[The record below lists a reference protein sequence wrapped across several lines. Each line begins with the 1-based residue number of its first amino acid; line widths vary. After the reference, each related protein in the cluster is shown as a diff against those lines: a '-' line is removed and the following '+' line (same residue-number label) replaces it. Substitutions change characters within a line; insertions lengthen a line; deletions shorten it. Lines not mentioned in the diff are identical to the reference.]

1 MSAKKEG
8 GRGVFYN
15 KNFKK
20 KKIFNIFITSFVSFM
35 LVGFLIP
42 FINPPVTNAEQ
53 QEKNILLINSYDST
67 YTWTIEQTE
76 GILRKFK
83 ETEPKSKV
91 YVEYIDWKNSPYKE
105 NLDKVEK
112 LIKSRYQNKK
122 IDLIMTTD
130 DAALDFS
137 VKNRQEIFGN
147 IPIVFSGVFNEAAK
161 RMTEGYSNVYGVF
174 EDDDISGTVK
184 SSIFIYPNTK
194 KLYVVHDNTETG
206 IASFKEVK
214 EELNELNSKIDLQ
227 EINNL
232 SVDNLEKNIP
242 AIDKDSIVL
251 VTTYARDNEGK
262 TVQNEELTNF
272 LSNKLSVPIFG
283 IYKMDLNHGI
293 IGGSLLS
300 GEEHGASAAELAI
313 NIMNGVLPDK
323 SLSDNKKAIVGI
335 YDNNVMKKFN
345 ISKDQLPK
353 DSVIVNEDFSFYK
366 TYKHLVW
373 GVISVIL
380 ILTALV
386 TILIINI
393 LRRKKAE
400 DDLKKNNYE
409 LSELYEELAVSDEE
423 LRHQYIKLEE
433 NRDTIQKNE
442 EMYKLVFETANDG
455 LWEINLTTGERY
467 FSDRW
472 YEIFDLSREE
482 LKDMDEWFKILHPED
497 CFTARNL
504 INDVSEGIRDTFSF
518 DFRIRKKDGEYKWIH
533 GIGKSMKDN
542 YGRPFKIVG
551 SHSDIHEKKLQ
562 EEQIKRLAFFDSLT
576 GLPNRTEISRGFDEL
591 IKEDKERNIAV
602 IFMDLDNFKNINDS
616 FGHTIGDDLLIEVS
630 KRIKSVTG
638 DKGIVSRHGGDEFLI
653 ILPNAI
659 DKEFINSYI
668 DDLAK
673 RLGNNISVNGVN
685 VITSAS
691 FGAAIYPKDG
701 HDFEELLKN
710 ADTAMYK
717 SKEAGKRTFTFF
729 ERWMNDN
736 ILEMLIMENQLRLA
750 LNKDEFVLHFQ
761 PKISLKDSRIE
772 GFEAL
777 IRWNSETLGFVSPF
791 RFITLAEKTG
801 IIIQIGKWVLEQ
813 SCEFITKIH
822 NLGYK
827 DINISLN
834 VSVVQ
839 LLQDDFLNMVEGIIA
854 KSSVD
859 SKFINLE
866 ITESILME
874 SIDKN
879 ITKLNKLKEKSIKIS
894 LDDFGKGYSSLTY
907 LKDMPFDTLKID
919 KVFIDEL
926 CSEDANKTNESIVGV
941 IIQLAHQMGLNVVA
955 EGVETEEQY
964 NYLVDNK
971 CDIVQGYYISK
982 PIPEEQALE
991 LLKKYNS

>member
-1 MSAKKEG
+1 M
-8 GRGVFYN
+8 
-15 KNFKK
+15 
-20 KKIFNIFITSFVSFM
+20 FVG
-35 LVGFLIP
+35 LLIP
-42 FINPPVTNAEQ
+42 YINPPVTNAQQ

-67 YTWTIEQTE
+67 YTWTIDQTD

-83 ETEPKSKV
+83 EAEPKSKV
-91 YVEYIDWKNSPYKE
+91 YVEYIDWKNSPYEE
-105 NLDKVEK
+105 NLDKFK
-112 LIKSRYQNKK
+112 QLIKYRYKNKK
-122 IDLIMTTD
+122 IDLVMTTD
-130 DAALDFS
+130 DAALNFS
-137 VKNRQEIFGN
+137 LKNRQELFGD
-147 IPIVFSGVFNEAAK
+147 IPIVFSGVFDEAAK
-161 RMTEGYSNVYGVF
+161 RMTDGYDNVYGVF
-174 EDDDISGTVK
+174 EEDDIKDTVK
-184 SSIFIYPNTK
+184 SAMHIYPHKK

-206 IASFKEVK
+206 IASFREVEETLNSLNSNVELKEVNK
-214 EELNELNSKIDLQ
+214 
-227 EINNL
+227 L
-232 SVDNLEKNIP
+232 SLSNLEASIP
-242 AIDKDSIVL
+242 VIDKDSIVL

-262 TVQNEELTNF
+262 TVQNEELTDM
-272 LSNKLSVPIFG
+272 LSKKLLVPIFG
-283 IYKMDLNHGI
+283 VYKMNLNHGI
-293 IGGSLLS
+293 IGGYLLS
-300 GEEHGASAAELAI
+300 GEVHGESAAELAI
-313 NIMNGVLPDK
+313 EIINGNIPSTYLREDK
-323 SLSDNKKAIVGI
+323 KSIIGI
-335 YDNNVMKKFN
+335 YDNNIMKKFG
-345 ISKDQLPK
+345 ISKQQLPAG
-353 DSVIVNEDFSFYK
+353 SVLINEDFSFYN

-373 GVISVIL
+373 GVISIIL
-380 ILTALV
+380 ILTAVV
-386 TILIINI
+386 TILITNI

-400 DDLKKNNYE
+400 EELKKNNYE
-409 LSELYEELAVSDEE
+409 LSALYEELAASDEE
-423 LRHQYIKLEE
+423 LRHQYIRLEE
-433 NRDTIQKNE
+433 NRDIIQKNE
-442 EMYKLVFETANDG
+442 EMYRLVFEMANDG
-455 LWEINLTTGERY
+455 LWEINLITGERY

-472 YEIFDLSREE
+472 YEIFDLSIEE
-482 LKDMDEWFKILHPED
+482 LRDMKEWYKIVHPED
-497 CFTARNL
+497 CLTAWNFV
-504 INDVSEGIRDTFSF
+504 IEVSEGKRETFSF
-518 DFRIRKKDGEYKWIH
+518 DFRIMKKDGQYKWIH
-533 GIGKSMKDN
+533 SIGKSMKDK
-542 YGRPFKIVG
+542 YGKPFKIVG

-562 EEQIKRLAFFDSLT
+562 EDQIRRLAFFDFLT
-576 GLPNRTEISRGFDEL
+576 GLPNRTEISRVFDEI
-591 IKEDKERNIAV
+591 IKEDSERNIAV

-638 DKGIVSRHGGDEFLI
+638 DKGVVSRHGGDEFLI
-653 ILPNAI
+653 LLPDAV
-659 DKEFINSYI
+659 DEEFINSYI
-668 DDLAK
+668 EDLVK
-673 RLGNNISVNGVN
+673 KLGSNISVNGVN

-701 HDFEELLKN
+701 HNFEELFKN

-761 PKISLKDSRIE
+761 PKLSLKDSRIE

-801 IIIQIGKWVLEQ
+801 IIIQIGKWVLEK
-813 SCEFITKIH
+813 SCEFITRIH
-822 NLGYK
+822 NLGYR

-839 LLQDDFLNMVEGIIA
+839 LLQDDFLNMVEGVIA

-859 SKFINLE
+859 SNFINLE

-926 CSEDANKTNESIVGV
+926 CSEDTNKANESIVGV
-941 IIQLAHQMGLNVVA
+941 IIQLAHQMGLTVVA

-964 NYLVDNK
+964 NYLINNK

-982 PIPEEQALE
+982 PVPEEQALE